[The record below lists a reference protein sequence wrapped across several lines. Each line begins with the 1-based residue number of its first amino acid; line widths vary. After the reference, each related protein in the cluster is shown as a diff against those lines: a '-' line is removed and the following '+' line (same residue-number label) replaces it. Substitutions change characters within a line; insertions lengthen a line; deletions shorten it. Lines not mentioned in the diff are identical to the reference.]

1 MAREIRMN
9 QQNSLEKVNKTKSCL
24 IYSKI
29 KRAKKDFLD
38 YIDYLDCAIFLFI
51 FFHFYQ
57 VLKLS
62 IILQLVV
69 VNLTTKLN
77 I

>member
-51 FFHFYQ
+51 FFSLLLG
-57 VLKLS
+57 VKT
-62 IILQLVV
+62 
-69 VNLTTKLN
+69 VNNT
-77 I
+77 IASSS